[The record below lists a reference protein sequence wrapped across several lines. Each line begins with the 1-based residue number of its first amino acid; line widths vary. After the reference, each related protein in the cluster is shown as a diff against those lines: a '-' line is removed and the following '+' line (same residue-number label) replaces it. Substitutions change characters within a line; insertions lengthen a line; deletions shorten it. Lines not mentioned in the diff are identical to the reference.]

1 MLEKEKKMKRSR
13 IVIAGIAAIGA
24 LTLSIAPASAATDGT
39 LILSGGSGVFGLAPI
54 NINAT
59 ANAAGTVKY
68 MAGGVVITGCEAVP
82 TATVAPFLAKCA
94 WVPSASGAVALT
106 GTFTP
111 TDAVAF
117 TVATSAA
124 LNVKVGVPV
133 QGEISPIHIYV
144 DTVLASGST
153 GALAPRFA
161 SCAIT
166 NEYLIGQTIV
176 FRVYAN
182 NADQGGAVLDSNNT
196 EKAFIEVAGVKDPI
210 ALTYGN
216 HSGVAFWTGILKTG
230 AAPLYSTLGVIN
242 FKVTVIA
249 KDSSS
254 IKVLSTKLVAKKNAD
269 GTRILDANGKS
280 TYERVSYYRTV
291 AIKPVLKGATGTWQS
306 NFTQTSQ
313 LTLFAVPVAK

>member
-1 MLEKEKKMKRSR
+1 MLKKENKMKRSR
-13 IVIAGIAAIGA
+13 IVVAGIAVIGA
-24 LTLSIAPASAATDGT
+24 LSMSIAPASAATDGT

-68 MAGGVVITGCEAVP
+68 IAGGVAISGCEAVP
-82 TATVAPFLAKCA
+82 TATVSPFLAKCA
-94 WVPSASGAVALT
+94 WVPAASGAVALS
-106 GTFTP
+106 GVFTP
-111 TDAVAF
+111 TDSVAY
-117 TVATSAA
+117 TAA
-124 LNVKVGVPV
+124 NSPVFNVKVGVPV
-133 QGEISPIHIYV
+133 QGVISPIHIYV

-166 NEYLIGQTIV
+166 NEYLLGQTIV

-196 EKAFIEVAGVKDPI
+196 TKAFIEVAGVKDPI
-210 ALTYGN
+210 AMTYGN
-216 HSGVAFWTGILKTG
+216 HSGVAFWTAILKTG
-230 AAPLYSTLGVIN
+230 VAPLYSTLGVIN
-242 FKVTVIA
+242 FKVTIIA
-249 KDSSS
+249 KDSSTM
-254 IKVLSTKLVAKKNAD
+254 KVLSTKLSAKRNVD
-269 GTRILDANGKS
+269 GSRVLDANGKS
-280 TYERVSYYRTV
+280 VYERVAYYRTV
-291 AIKPVLKGATGTWQS
+291 TLNPVLKGATGTWSS

>member
-1 MLEKEKKMKRSR
+1 MLKEENKMKRSR
-13 IVIAGIAAIGA
+13 IVVAGIAVIGA
-24 LTLSIAPASAATDGT
+24 LSMSIAPASAATDGT

-68 MAGGVVITGCEAVP
+68 MAGGVVIAGCEAVP

-94 WVPSASGAVALT
+94 WVPAASGAVALS
-106 GTFTP
+106 GVFTP
-111 TDAVAF
+111 TDSVAY
-117 TVATSAA
+117 TAA
-124 LNVKVGVPV
+124 NSPVFNVKVGVPV
-133 QGEISPIHIYV
+133 QGVISPIHIYV

-166 NEYLIGQTIV
+166 NEYLLGQTIV

-196 EKAFIEVAGVKDPI
+196 AKAFIEVAGVNDPI
-210 ALTYGN
+210 AMTYGN
-216 HSGVAFWTGILKTG
+216 HSGVAFWTAILKTG

-242 FKVTVIA
+242 FKVTIIA
-249 KDSSS
+249 KDSSTM
-254 IKVLSTKLVAKKNAD
+254 KVLSTKLSAKRNVD
-269 GTRILDANGKS
+269 GSRALDANGKS
-280 TYERVSYYRTV
+280 VFERVAYYRTV
-291 AIKPVLKGATGTWQS
+291 TLNPVLKGATGTWSS

>member
-1 MLEKEKKMKRSR
+1 MKSSR
-13 IVIAGIAAIGA
+13 IIVAGMVVVAA
-24 LTLSIAPASAATDGT
+24 LSLSIAPASAATDGT
-39 LILSGGSGVFGLAPI
+39 LVLSGGSGVFGLAPI

-59 ANAAGTVKY
+59 ANAAGVVKF
-68 MAGGVVITGCEAVP
+68 MSGGQVIAGCDAVP

-94 WVPSASGAVALT
+94 WVPSASGAVVLT

-111 TDAVAF
+111 TDSIAF
-117 TVATSAA
+117 SAA
-124 LNVKVGVPV
+124 SSPAFNVKVGVPV
-133 QGEISPIHIYV
+133 QGVISPIHIYV

-166 NEYLIGQTIV
+166 NEYLLGQTIV

-196 EKAFIEVAGVKDPI
+196 ASAFIEVAGVKDPI
-210 ALTYGN
+210 VMSYGN
-216 HSGVAFWTGILKTG
+216 HSGVAFWTGVLKTG

-242 FKVTVIA
+242 FKVTIVA
-249 KDSSS
+249 KDSASM
-254 IKVLSTKLVAKKNAD
+254 KVLSTKLVAKKNAD
-269 GTRILDANGKS
+269 GTKVLDANGKS
-280 TYERVSYYRTV
+280 TYERVSYYRNVTLS
-291 AIKPVLKGATGTWQS
+291 PVLKGATGTWQS

-313 LTLFAVPVAK
+313 LTLFAVPAAK

>member
-1 MLEKEKKMKRSR
+1 MKRSK
-13 IVIAGIAAIGA
+13 IVIAGIAVIGA
-24 LTLSIAPASAATDGT
+24 LSMSITPASAATDGT

-68 MAGGVVITGCEAVP
+68 MAGGVAIAGCEAVP

-94 WVPSASGAVALT
+94 WVPSASGAVALS
-106 GTFTP
+106 GVFTP
-111 TDAVAF
+111 TDAIAY
-117 TVATSAA
+117 TSVTSPVF
-124 LNVKVGVPV
+124 NVKVGVPV
-133 QGEISPIHIYV
+133 QGVISPIHIYV

-166 NEYLIGQTIV
+166 NEYLLGQTIV

-182 NADQGGAVLDSNNT
+182 NADQAGAVLDSNNT
-196 EKAFIEVAGVKDPI
+196 TKAFIEVAGVADPI
-210 ALTYGN
+210 AMSYGN
-216 HSGVAFWTGILKTG
+216 HSGVAFWTAILKTG

-242 FKVTVIA
+242 FKVTIIA
-249 KDSSS
+249 KDSSTM
-254 IKVLSTKLVAKKNAD
+254 KVLSTKLSAKKNVD
-269 GTRILDANGKS
+269 GSRVLDANGKS
-280 TYERVSYYRTV
+280 VFERVAYYRTV
-291 AIKPVLKGATGTWQS
+291 TLSPVLKGATGTWSS

-313 LTLFAVPVAK
+313 LTLFAVPAAK

>member
-1 MLEKEKKMKRSR
+1 M
-13 IVIAGIAAIGA
+13 
-24 LTLSIAPASAATDGT
+24 SIAPASAATDGT

-68 MAGGVVITGCEAVP
+68 IAGGVAISGCEAVP

-94 WVPSASGAVALT
+94 WVPAASGAVALS
-106 GTFTP
+106 GVFTP
-111 TDAVAF
+111 TDSVAY
-117 TVATSAA
+117 TAA
-124 LNVKVGVPV
+124 NSPVFNVKVGVPV
-133 QGEISPIHIYV
+133 QGVISPIHIYV

-166 NEYLIGQTIV
+166 NEYLLGQTIV

-196 EKAFIEVAGVKDPI
+196 TKAFIEVAGVKDPI
-210 ALTYGN
+210 AMTYGN
-216 HSGVAFWTGILKTG
+216 HSGVAFWTAILKTG
-230 AAPLYSTLGVIN
+230 VAPLYSTLGVIN
-242 FKVTVIA
+242 FKVTIIA
-249 KDSSS
+249 KDSSTM
-254 IKVLSTKLVAKKNAD
+254 KVLSTKLSAKRNVD
-269 GTRILDANGKS
+269 GSRVLDANGKS
-280 TYERVSYYRTV
+280 VYERVAYYRTV
-291 AIKPVLKGATGTWQS
+291 TLNPVLKGATGTWSS

>member
-1 MLEKEKKMKRSR
+1 MKHSR
-13 IVIAGIAAIGA
+13 IMVVGIAAVGA
-24 LTLSIAPASAATDGT
+24 LSMSITPASAAADGN
-39 LILSGGSGVFGLAPI
+39 LILSGGSGVYGLAPI

-59 ANAAGTVKY
+59 ANAAGAVKF
-68 MAGGVVITGCEAVP
+68 MSGGVVIGGCEAVP

-94 WVPSASGAVALT
+94 WVPSAAGAVALS
-106 GTFTP
+106 GVFTP
-111 TDAVAF
+111 TNSVLF
-117 TVATSAA
+117 TVATSPV
-124 LNVKVGVPV
+124 LNVKVGSPV
-133 QGEISPIHIYV
+133 QGVISPIHIYV

-166 NEYLIGQTIV
+166 NEYLLGQTIV

-182 NADQGGAVLDSNNT
+182 NADQAGAVLDSNNT
-196 EKAFIEVAGVKDPI
+196 AKAFIEVAGVKDPI
-210 ALTYGN
+210 ALSYGN

-242 FKVTVIA
+242 FKVTIVA
-249 KDSSS
+249 KDATS
-254 IKVLSTKLVAKKNAD
+254 IKVLSTKLVAKKAAD
-269 GTRILDANGKS
+269 GTRVIGADGKS
-280 TYERVSYYRTV
+280 VFERVSYYRNV
-291 AIKPVLKGATGTWQS
+291 NLSQALIGATGTWQS

>member
-1 MLEKEKKMKRSR
+1 MLKKENKMKRSR
-13 IVIAGIAAIGA
+13 ILVAGIAVIGA
-24 LTLSIAPASAATDGT
+24 LSMSIAPASAATDGT

-68 MAGGVVITGCEAVP
+68 IAGGVAISGCEAVP

-94 WVPSASGAVALT
+94 WVPAASGAVALS
-106 GTFTP
+106 GVFTP
-111 TDAVAF
+111 TDSVAY
-117 TVATSAA
+117 TAA
-124 LNVKVGVPV
+124 NSPVFNVKVGVPV
-133 QGEISPIHIYV
+133 QGVISPIHIYV

-166 NEYLIGQTIV
+166 NEYLLGQTIV

-196 EKAFIEVAGVKDPI
+196 TKAFIEVAGVKDPI
-210 ALTYGN
+210 AMTYGN
-216 HSGVAFWTGILKTG
+216 HSGVAFWTAILKTG
-230 AAPLYSTLGVIN
+230 VAPLYSTLGVIN
-242 FKVTVIA
+242 FKVTIIA
-249 KDSSS
+249 KDSSTM
-254 IKVLSTKLVAKKNAD
+254 KVLSTKLSAKRNVD
-269 GTRILDANGKS
+269 GSRVLDANGKS
-280 TYERVSYYRTV
+280 VYERVAYYRTV
-291 AIKPVLKGATGTWQS
+291 TLNPVLKGATGTWSS

-313 LTLFAVPVAK
+313 LTLFAVPLAK